1 MLLAASTFYLLV
13 IFDFQEAQRMEPRAR
28 FIAADVV
35 NTRIP
40 SHHDPEKL
48 SKVLIK
54 RVWEA

>member
-1 MLLAASTFYLLV
+1 MPTGGQSQV